1 MDGFEETRVPSRMMR
16 TTIKF
21 EGESVVTEVGCA
33 VGVEHK
39 YRVYLEEEDTGY
51 RYVVM
56 QWPNR
61 CDEYL
66 MSLWL
71 AGSLDREAK
80 VEVYYP
86 DPLRGESRTWIVA
99 MSRAAA
105 LAWRDID
112 TNLRD
117 RPQGPPP
124 PGYA

>member
-86 DPLRGESRTWIVA
+86 DPLRGESRTWIIA

-105 LAWRDID
+105 LAWRDIH